1 MTSRTDRQRH
11 SPIIPTIDIADGRTL
26 DPSGIPGLAD
36 PSDPVEIIRR
46 YREQGATRVFI
57 DVQDSWDRCAA
68 SLKVVDRARAHG
80 VRLWVTVANGIAPS
94 ADALDRL
101 YEAGADAVGLSTTSV
116 ERPSVLH
123 DVAERS
129 GSDRVLGVMNV
140 QRVAADRWNV
150 VIQGDDVET
159 PLDAVTWAQM
169 LADLG
174 AGHILPNSLD
184 QEGTGAGYD
193 LDLVRAMAEAVPV
206 PVIASGGCGTLQ
218 HLCEG
223 LAAGA
228 AYALTQKMLHDG
240 SHTVAEAEDH
250 VRAALADG

>member
-1 MTSRTDRQRH
+1 MVASGDRAGH
-11 SPIIPTIDIADGRTL
+11 SLIIPTIDIVGGRATA
-26 DPSGIPGLAD
+26 PSGIPGLVD
-36 PSDPVEIIRR
+36 PSDPAEIIRR
-46 YREQGATRVFI
+46 YRAQGATRIFI
-57 DVQDSWDRCAA
+57 DVQDSWERSAA
-68 SLKVVDRARAHG
+68 GLEVVERARAND

-94 ADALDRL
+94 ADALERL

-123 DVAERS
+123 DVVERY

-140 QRVAADRWNV
+140 QRTADGRWNV
-150 VIQGDDVET
+150 VIQGEDVET
-159 PLDAVTWAQM
+159 PLDAVTWARM
-169 LADLG
+169 LTDLG

-193 LDLVRAMAEAVPV
+193 LDLVRTMTEAVPV
-206 PVIASGGCGTLQ
+206 PVIASGGCGTLR
-218 HLCEG
+218 HLHEG

-240 SHTVAEAEDH
+240 SHTVSEAEAH